1 MLKVKLTACT
11 CFFCWQKIEGRNHKQ
26 NDLICG
32 TWYVSTAV
40 KENTLFLL
48 TAALRFPS
56 LLLART
62 LACYDEPW
70 RRRAQ
75 EEGLRRPGQVDGD
88 VEVAVRPSPSRLL
101 LAVLFSRCLI
111 AAVVARY
118 DLNTALGM

>member
-1 MLKVKLTACT
+1 M
-11 CFFCWQKIEGRNHKQ
+11 
-26 NDLICG
+26 
-32 TWYVSTAV
+32 YVSTAV

-101 LAVLFSRCLI
+101 LVVFIIQLLFNCCRGGTIRDPISAVCTYVFIQPTR
-111 AAVVARY
+111 V
-118 DLNTALGM
+118 